1 MLSLQVSKY
10 STHPTGKELSYN
22 NNMSTRS
29 TISLKTK
36 DGYRSIYCHFD
47 GYPDHNGNLL
57 LDHYDTQEKV
67 EELIAL
73 GSLSSLNKHP
83 KPAEGDKHS
92 HCHPAKGV
100 TVAYARDRGER
111 LVVHEYKTLDEL
123 ADEFEDYNYIF
134 NDGRWE
140 LLSLSHENNIDS
152 ASLDIICKGT
162 PIQ

>member
-47 GYPDHNGNLL
+47 GFPDHNGNLL
-57 LDHYDTQEKV
+57 LEHYDTQEKV

-92 HCHPAKGV
+92 YCHPAKGV

-111 LVVHEYKTLDEL
+111 LVIHECKTIVEL
-123 ADEFEDYNYIF
+123 VDAFEDYNYIF
-134 NDGRWE
+134 NDGQWE
-140 LLSLSHENNIDS
+140 LITISHKNDINS
-152 ASLDIICKGT
+152 TPLDIICKGT
-162 PIQ
+162 AV